1 MNITK
6 RHITQSDCYNTD
18 RKILACGGMI
28 HSTATRGIMAAAF
41 ATRWDKP
48 GLEKGVHYFVDNK
61 EIIEVLPCEPGNVHR
76 AWHCGKG
83 PNGSGNDTMWSMEIC
98 EPADLDD
105 SEYFWAAYANATDL
119 AAHLCLIHNN
129 LPGNVICHAEGHRAG
144 IASNHSDVLHWFPRH
159 GVDMD
164 DFRQTVEEKLDAL
177 RNAQEEGKMEPT
189 EASKPVAEALYRVQV
204 GAFRVKAYA
213 EAMLQT
219 VKEHGYLDAYI
230 KIRDDLYRVQIGAF
244 RNKDNALRL
253 KAELEAA
260 GFSTHLVECVTKPAD
275 VGYAE
280 WPAICNGRNINV
292 RTSPGVPEDPDSN
305 ILEAW
310 PLLGKGNEV
319 DVVGEATAPNGGL
332 WYEIVIA
339 NEHTGY
345 VFHKY
350 LDPRR

>member
-1 MNITK
+1 MNIIKRLITK
-6 RHITQSDCYNTD
+6 NDCYNTD
-18 RKILACGGMI
+18 RKIIPAGIMI
-28 HSTATRGIMAAAF
+28 HSTASPGVMAEDF
-41 ATRWDKP
+41 AQRWDKP
-48 GLEKGVHYFVDNK
+48 GLEKATHFFVDDK
-61 EIIEVLPCEPGNVHR
+61 DIYQILPCDPGNVHR

-83 PNGSGNDTMWSMEIC
+83 KNGSGNDTLIGIEIC
-98 EPADLDD
+98 EPKDLHDGA
-105 SEYFWAAYANATDL
+105 YFEEAYHNAVQL
-119 AAHLCLIHNN
+119 AALLCRTFGI
-129 LPGNVICHAEGHRAG
+129 LPGNVITHAEGHQIG
-144 IASNHSDVLHWFPRH
+144 IASNHSDVLHWFPVH

-164 DFRQTVEEKLDAL
+164 DFREDVADCLSMVEKPREEVQT
-177 RNAQEEGKMEPT
+177 
-189 EASKPVAEALYRVQV
+189 KPQTNTQSESLYRVQV

-244 RNKDNALRL
+244 RNKDNALRM

-260 GFSTHLVECVTKPAD
+260 GFSTHLVECVSKPAD
-275 VGYAE
+275 AAYAE

-345 VFHKY
+345 VFYKY
-350 LDPRR
+350 LDRR